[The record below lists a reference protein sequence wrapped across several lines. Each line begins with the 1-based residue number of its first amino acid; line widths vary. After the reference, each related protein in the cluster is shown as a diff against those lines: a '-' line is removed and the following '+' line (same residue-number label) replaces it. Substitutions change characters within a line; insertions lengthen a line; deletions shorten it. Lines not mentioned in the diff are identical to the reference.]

1 MPALVAI
8 YSKEKKIA
16 GLKWQQIWLP
26 VCDCHVPTSQQAKKV
41 MSDSVGL
48 VDFATRLVIFALNVP
63 NGVLF
68 FRHIQI
74 TEGL

>member
-1 MPALVAI
+1 MATLVAI
-8 YSKEKKIA
+8 YSKEKKIG

-26 VCDCHVPTSQQAKKV
+26 VCDCHVPSQQAKKV
-41 MSDSVGL
+41 VFDSPGL
-48 VDFATRLVIFALNVP
+48 VDFATRLVIFALNLP
-63 NGVLF
+63 DGVLF